1 MLIPSFVFYVIH
13 FLNKAAFL
21 LFLFVT
27 VYFNQNSIWY
37 FTNKLPL
44 LFVYKYIQKVLRV
57 KAKCMCNV

>member
-1 MLIPSFVFYVIH
+1 MLIPSFVFYVIR

-37 FTNKLPL
+37 FTNKFPL
-44 LFVYKYIQKVLRV
+44 LFVYKDIQKVLRV
-57 KAKCMCNV
+57 KTKCMCNV